1 MGNWSRWPQCCR
13 HDRHHHPPQ
22 PVGRSQ
28 RFGFDQGQLRPAPA
42 QILTIAGQG
51 PVDENGQLV
60 HEGDVLAQLALAM
73 SNVETVLAAA
83 GMDLRD
89 VLRMTVYAVDVDAVL
104 RSCTAIRERL
114 SAFGA
119 TPPTTLIGVTR
130 LVIPGMDVE
139 IDVTAGR

>member
-1 MGNWSRWPQCCR
+1 MTGTITHLNPI
-13 HDRHHHPPQ
+13 
-22 PVGRSQ
+22 GRSQ

-42 QILTIAGQG
+42 QILTVAGQG
-51 PVDENGQLV
+51 PVDENGQLM

-83 GMDLRD
+83 GMDLGD

-104 RSCTAIRERL
+104 RSRTAICERL
-114 SAFGA
+114 SASGA
-119 TPPTTLIGVTR
+119 TPPTTFIGVTR
-130 LVIPGMDVE
+130 LAIPGMDVE